1 MPKLQFDIASDNFD
15 YFFEKEAALMAESQ
29 KELLPKE
36 LLFRLYA
43 KGGRVNVK
51 ETAKMGFLAKLFVLF
66 KALRKRV
73 IIIVEDDA
81 NGMTEEEYFK
91 WKKLTAKQNY
101 SQENASK
108 LITEA
113 QFVLGNKE
121 LCDTYHRLNGL
132 SGSPAYTYLSNARN
146 KDYTRISKWIDGMNG
161 VMRFLTHYEANRKKI
176 TLQTGLTMA
185 DWLVLIHLYHGNL
198 TKGSLLYKEH
208 YKYSFNTSARKIKG
222 SFSALQVK
230 GFIEKE
236 GVTKDAKIR
245 ITALG
250 KDKVCEISKNL
261 VLNY

>member
-1 MPKLQFDIASDNFD
+1 MPKLQYDISSDNFM
-15 YFFEKEAALMAESQ
+15 YFFEKEAALMTESQ

-66 KALRKRV
+66 KALKKRV

-81 NGMTEEEYFK
+81 NGMDEEEYFK
-91 WKKLTAKQNY
+91 WKKLTSKQNY
-101 SQENASK
+101 SQDNAGK

-132 SGSPAYTYLSNARN
+132 SGSPAYTYLINSKN
-146 KDYTRISKWIDGMNG
+146 KDYTKPQKWLEGMSG
-161 VMRFLTHYEANRKKI
+161 IVRFLSQYEANRKKI

-185 DWLVLIHLYHGNL
+185 DWLVLIYLYHGNL
-198 TKGSLLYKEH
+198 VPSAPIHKEW
-208 YKYSFNTSARKIKG
+208 YKYSFNSSASKIKTAV
-222 SFSALQVK
+222 SLLQQR
-230 GFIEKE
+230 GYIEKE
-236 GVTKDAKIR
+236 GVTMKAKVR

-250 KDKVCEISKNL
+250 RDKVNEVMKKF
-261 VLNY
+261 VLF